1 MAPIRH
7 PKITGYDV
15 KYSWNF
21 KVRSQHFLKWVFLI
35 NNDIKY
41 EYKEG
46 INQWWQGQGCF
57 ICYFLWG
64 MTTHGSN
71 SRSNDIKTTA
81 LPLSKTFNLPAS
93 AITVSGVCQYWTY
106 YVHTITF
113 RILWILSLLLF
124 CFWYHHNSS
133 LLDTQHIF
141 ISTLHDYTPIYL
153 LMEYSLHHLS
163 IS

>member
-1 MAPIRH
+1 MGLRSNMAPIRP

-57 ICYFLWG
+57 ICYFIWG

-106 YVHTITF
+106 YVQTITF

-124 CFWYHHNSS
+124 CFWYW
-133 LLDTQHIF
+133 
-141 ISTLHDYTPIYL
+141 
-153 LMEYSLHHLS
+153 
-163 IS
+163 

>member
-41 EYKEG
+41 EYKDG

-81 LPLSKTFNLPAS
+81 LPLSKTFNLPAIVLS
-93 AITVSGVCQYWTY
+93 QYQEFVSTEPIMYT
-106 YVHTITF
+106 
-113 RILWILSLLLF
+113 LSHSGSF
-124 CFWYHHNSS
+124 
-133 LLDTQHIF
+133 
-141 ISTLHDYTPIYL
+141 
-153 LMEYSLHHLS
+153 EYFHFSFFAFDIDKTMLPS
-163 IS
+163 